1 MKGGRVSNMSFYKI
15 CPDCG
20 ANLDPGERCD
30 CISEKE
36 KQKELKKIKKKEIN
50 RMIAVEDNGQLKFA
64 V

>member
-1 MKGGRVSNMSFYKI
+1 MSFYKI

-20 ANLDPGERCD
+20 ANLAPGERCD

-36 KQKELKKIKKKEIN
+36 KREELKKIKKKEIN